1 MSTTGTFFSP
11 DFLKND
17 LINDQVSFHHP
28 APQEFYGFPE
38 VAREILRDSLL
49 GAHFRGENHC
59 PDPVFD
65 WGPMPEDPSVRLRW
79 EVAQELTPVLQKRFQ
94 AIFAL
99 ERRQKQ
105 EAAMRHLHEKLRK
118 VDPLYE
124 RTMHIL
130 EYHTGCLHTPCRRA
144 LSRELEDNPHAFME
158 LYGDLREIA
167 LRVEHRLKNRKR
179 KIVGPSKNDRMQ
191 QIKALKQKMNA
202 GLGKDDDIIQYLEC
216 MGVGDR
222 LDS

>member
-1 MSTTGTFFSP
+1 
-11 DFLKND
+11 
-17 LINDQVSFHHP
+17 
-28 APQEFYGFPE
+28 
-38 VAREILRDSLL
+38 
-49 GAHFRGENHC
+49 
-59 PDPVFD
+59 
-65 WGPMPEDPSVRLRW
+65 MPEDPSVRLRW

-158 LYGDLREIA
+158 LYSNLREIA
-167 LRVEHRLKNRKR
+167 ERVERRSHARGRAATARCSAGNKTATTLAKDEKRAVLDRLHS
-179 KIVGPSKNDRMQ
+179 GQ
-191 QIKALKQKMNA
+191 
-202 GLGKDDDIIQYLEC
+202 GKDEDLMRYLELC
-216 MGVGDR
+216 GVADR
-222 LDS
+222 LGGTS